1 MGGASQRGAL
11 PFGSVAHTSSKGGQA
26 FGGVQNLR
34 ERCLRLLAVP
44 PARKNLLL
52 AGLEAKNRGALLA
65 ETAPVTL
72 RCGEALTDVGQRVAH
87 VFFPIDSSISLAVPV
102 VGHPPLVIGLVGFEG
117 MLGMPLI
124 LGTAVSGFRGLV
136 QGEGQAW
143 CVDADRFT
151 RELKSNLAWRST
163 MNRYVHVRLLQ
174 VAHGAACRSSHLV
187 EARLA
192 SWLLKSGDRARSDR
206 ISLTHEMLSQLLGV
220 RRAGV
225 TLAASA
231 LQDRALIRYTRGH
244 ILLLDADGLE
254 AAACPCYAGE
264 RQTYSRY
271 MR

>member
-1 MGGASQRGAL
+1 VRS
-11 PFGSVAHTSSKGGQA
+11 
-26 FGGVQNLR
+26 
-34 ERCLRLLAVP
+34 
-44 PARKNLLL
+44 ARKNLLL
-52 AGLEAKNRGALLA
+52 AGLEVKTRGALLS
-65 ETAPVTL
+65 ETSPVIL
-72 RCGEALTDVGQRVAH
+72 RCGEILTEVGQRVSH
-87 VFFPIDSSISLAVPV
+87 VFFPIDSSISLSVPV
-102 VGHPPLVIGLVGFEG
+102 VGQSPLVIGLVGFEG
-117 MLGMPLI
+117 MLGMSLI
-124 LGTAVSGFRGLV
+124 LGTELSGFRGLV
-136 QGEGQAW
+136 QGEGLAW
-143 CVDADRFT
+143 RIDAERFT
-151 RELKSNLAWRST
+151 RELKANLAWRST
-163 MNRYVHVRLLQ
+163 MHRYVHVRLLQ

-206 ISLTHEMLSQLLGV
+206 ISLTHEMLSHLLGV

-244 ILLLDADGLE
+244 ILLLDAGGLE